1 MFFVYKRLG
10 NRKYA
15 LVFPECVE
23 GRLRVTATVTGIKYD

>member
-10 NRKYA
+10 TVNMRWSSRMWR
-15 LVFPECVE
+15 